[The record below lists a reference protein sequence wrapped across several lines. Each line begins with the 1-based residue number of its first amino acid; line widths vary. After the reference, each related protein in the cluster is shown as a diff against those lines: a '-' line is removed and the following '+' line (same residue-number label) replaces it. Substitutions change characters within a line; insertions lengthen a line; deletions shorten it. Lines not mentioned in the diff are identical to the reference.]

1 MIITHVVRAVGLCLV
16 FVVLGC
22 GDSSLPKGPEKL
34 ATVPATGVL
43 RYKGKPVPKAL
54 VTFQALDGKVSSFG
68 RTDAA
73 GSFTLS
79 TYGSQDGLPPG
90 RYKVTAAIGSAIE
103 VEPGVLAD
111 EPKGGFRSP
120 IPVKYANPD
129 STDILVEVKEQ
140 GRNDFTIELK

>member
-1 MIITHVVRAVGLCLV
+1 MTILHGARAVGLCLALV
-16 FVVLGC
+16 ALGC
-22 GDSSLPKGPEKL
+22 GESNLPKGPEKL

-43 RYKGKPVPKAL
+43 RYKGKPVANAS

-68 RTDAA
+68 KTDAA

-79 TYGSQDGLPPG
+79 TYGNQDGVPPG
-90 RYKVTAAIGSAIE
+90 RYKVTAAAGGARE
-103 VEPGVLAD
+103 VEPGVLED
-111 EPKGGFRSP
+111 EPKGGFRSA
-120 IPVKYANPD
+120 IPAKYANPD

>member
-1 MIITHVVRAVGLCLV
+1 MTIMHVARAAGLWLA
-16 FVVLGC
+16 FVALGC
-22 GDSSLPKGPEKL
+22 GDNLPRGPEKQ

-43 RYKGKPVPKAL
+43 RYRGKPVPNAS
-54 VTFQALDGKVSSFG
+54 VTFQALDGKVTSFG

-79 TYGSQDGLPPG
+79 TYGSQDGIPPG
-90 RYKVTAAIGSAIE
+90 RYKVTAAAGGARE
-103 VEPGVLAD
+103 VEPGVLDD

-120 IPVKYANPD
+120 IPAKYANPD
-129 STDILVEVKEQ
+129 TTDILVEVKEQ

>member
-1 MIITHVVRAVGLCLV
+1 MTILHVARAVGLCLA
-16 FVVLGC
+16 FVALGC
-22 GDSSLPKGPEKL
+22 GDSSLPRGPEKL

-43 RYKGKPVPKAL
+43 RYRGKPVPTAL

-73 GSFTLS
+73 GRFTLS

-90 RYKVTAAIGSAIE
+90 RYKVTAAIGSALE
-103 VEPGVLAD
+103 VEPGVLDD
-111 EPKGGFRSP
+111 EPKAGSRSP
-120 IPVKYANPD
+120 IPARYANPD
-129 STDILVEVKEQ
+129 SSDILVEVKEQ